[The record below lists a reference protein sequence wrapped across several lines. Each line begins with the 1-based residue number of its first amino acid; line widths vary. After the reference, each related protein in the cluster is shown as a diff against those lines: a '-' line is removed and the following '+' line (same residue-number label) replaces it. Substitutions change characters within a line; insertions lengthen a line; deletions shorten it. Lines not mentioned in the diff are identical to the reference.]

1 MGSFAGPKKINKI
14 FSITK
19 MIPFILFLAFF
30 YLVPVSEEEKKK
42 LQSQVL
48 ESLEDTIQGT
58 SENIYDTDAEFS
70 PNEEEE
76 TL

>member
-1 MGSFAGPKKINKI
+1 M
-14 FSITK
+14 
-19 MIPFILFLAFF
+19 
-30 YLVPVSEEEKKK
+30 PVSEEEKKK